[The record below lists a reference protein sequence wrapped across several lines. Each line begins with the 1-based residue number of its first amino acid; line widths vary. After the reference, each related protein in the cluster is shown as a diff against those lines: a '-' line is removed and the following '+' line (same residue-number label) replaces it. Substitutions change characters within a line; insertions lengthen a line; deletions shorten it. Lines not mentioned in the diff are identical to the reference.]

1 MLYKVTIFVES
12 GTLVLEEVPS
22 AQQHFLNMITTQEV
36 CYRAVLHV
44 RTVSHVKRIL
54 LAATPQVN
62 RSLLPPR
69 K

>member
-1 MLYKVTIFVES
+1 MLFKVTIFVES

-44 RTVSHVKRIL
+44 CTYGI
-54 LAATPQVN
+54 ACETD
-62 RSLLPPR
+62 PPCCHPAS